1 MKKSRVILGLLAVF
15 VSGLIIGAAS
25 GTFYMKEKMAEFF
38 DNPPRPPDAF
48 IVQSLSDDLQLSA
61 EQRQAAEVIV
71 AETSK
76 RMRAEIST
84 FKPKLDA
91 ILDEMA
97 ARLKEHLD
105 PAQRESLDEI
115 VVRIKTHKGPPPF
128 RPGPGGLELR
138 PPKAP

>member
-1 MKKSRVILGLLAVF
+1 MKKSKVVLGLLAVF

-25 GTFYMKEKMAEFF
+25 GTYYMKEKMAEFF
-38 DNPPRPPDAF
+38 DNPPSPPDEF
-48 IVQSLSDDLQLSA
+48 IVQRLSDDLRLSA
-61 EQRQAAEVIV
+61 KQRQAAEVIV
-71 AETSK
+71 AEASK
-76 RMRAEIST
+76 RARAEISMV
-84 FKPKLDA
+84 KPRLDA

-128 RPGPGGLELR
+128 RSGPGGLEQR